1 MSTTPNLGLALLDSS
16 LWQSTYFKDFITALS
31 GNSSMSNMMKLDAVI
46 AALQSEKADL
56 IGGKVPEDQLPEISS
71 LTLGETETTAY
82 RGDYGKVAYDH
93 AQSIENPHQVTKN
106 QVGLGNV
113 DNTSDLNKPIS
124 TATQAALDAITAQI
138 GDIASMVDTI
148 NGEVI

>member
-16 LWQSTYFKDFITALS
+16 LWQSTYFKDFITELS
-31 GNSSMSNMMKLDAVI
+31 GNSSTSNMMKLDAAI
-46 AALQSEKADL
+46 AALQSGKADL
-56 IGGKVPEDQLPEISS
+56 VGGKVPSSQLPEISS
-71 LTLGETETTAY
+71 LALGETSTTAY

-93 AQSIENPHQVTKN
+93 TSLTGNPHQVTKS

-124 TATQAALDAITAQI
+124 TATQAALDEITAQI